1 MRRYGFAQASRRKCH
16 RIFEQPGACSGM
28 HECIMKQESEIR
40 NAVVSAWESSV
51 STAAALKVD
60 RPLHIVHGRRDR
72 FQLSH
77 ALHNYVGILQAV
89 SGHRANNPALFRDF
103 FE

>member
-16 RIFEQPGACSGM
+16 RIFERPRACQ
-28 HECIMKQESEIR
+28 ECIMKQESEIR
-40 NAVVSAWESSV
+40 NGIVSACEARV
-51 STAAALKVD
+51 SNADPLEADRAL
-60 RPLHIVHGRRDR
+60 HTGHGRRDR

-77 ALHNYVGILQAV
+77 ALHNYVGVLQAV
-89 SGHRANNPALFRDF
+89 SGDCANNPALFRDF

>member
-16 RIFEQPGACSGM
+16 RIFEQPGACQ
-28 HECIMKQESEIR
+28 ECIMKQESEIR

-51 STAAALKVD
+51 SEASVLETNCT
-60 RPLHIVHGRRDR
+60 LHILHGSRDG
-72 FQLSH
+72 FNLSH
-77 ALHNYVGILQAV
+77 ALHNYVGIFQPM
-89 SGHRANNPALFRDF
+89 SSYGANNPALFRDF

>member
-16 RIFEQPGACSGM
+16 RIFEQPGACQ
-28 HECIMKQESEIR
+28 ECIMKQESEIR

-60 RPLHIVHGRRDR
+60 RALHIVHGRRDR

-77 ALHNYVGILQAV
+77 ALHNYVGVLQAV
-89 SGHRANNPALFRDF
+89 SGDCANNPALFRDF